1 MKNATYNTAKKTVA
15 YAIAAFS
22 FLALCAC
29 SADSSIAGPDTDYSV
44 TSINNNDLEKSVMP
58 VNTRPSLPE
67 GLGSKWGTVTDVR
80 DGKPTKRGELACR
93 PGWPRI

>member
-22 FLALCAC
+22 FFALCAC

-44 TSINNNDLEKSVMP
+44 TSINNNDVEKSVVP
-58 VNTRPSLPE
+58 VNNRPADLDGRE
-67 GLGSKWGTVTDVR
+67 YELR
-80 DGKPTKRGELACR
+80 DPFGKLLLRKLCR
-93 PGWPRI
+93 